1 MSTPLV
7 SIIIPT
13 YNRPELL
20 ERACNTA
27 FQQSYKNTEIIVVD
41 DNSSTDYSSVL
52 KALEPLNITYFK
64 RSTNGGGSA
73 ARNTGIEIAKGEFV
87 AFLDDDDL
95 WHKEKIKKQIA
106 TLSKNIR
113 AAHCGYKL
121 SSSGSI
127 RIEKKSLITLSDL
140 CVNNKLAST
149 TGLLCSTEILRR
161 TRFDESLNRAQDWD
175 LYLRI
180 AKATDFAYVQEALYT
195 YDDGDHE
202 RMSNRFAQLSIAE
215 YRVKLG
221 MLKKHRNVLNKNAYE
236 FHVAEL
242 ILPSLKKRND
252 KWSVLK
258 LCIEEIGTFKTLY
271 YLNQLSLAKLQK
283 RSFLKS

>member
-1 MSTPLV
+1 MSAPLV
-7 SIIIPT
+7 SVIIPT

-27 FQQSYKNTEIIVVD
+27 YQQTYNNIEIIVVD
-41 DNSSTDYSSVL
+41 DNSPTDYSEVL
-52 KALEPLNITYFK
+52 KDLGPLNIKYIK
-64 RSTNGGGSA
+64 RNVNGGGSA

-95 WHKEKIKKQIA
+95 WHERKIEKQI
-106 TLSKNIR
+106 LSLSDTVK
-113 AAHCGYKL
+113 AAHCGYEL
-121 SSSGSI
+121 NSSGAK

-180 AKATDFAYVQEALYT
+180 AKETDFAYVQEALYT

-202 RMSNRFAQLSIAE
+202 RMSNRFAQLSIEE

-221 MLKKHRNVLNKNAYE
+221 MLKKHKEILNKDAYE
-236 FHVAEL
+236 YHVAEL
-242 ILPSLKKRND
+242 ILPSLKNRSD
-252 KWSVLK
+252 KLSVLK
-258 LCIEEIGTFKTLY
+258 LCIEEIGIFKTLY
-271 YLNQLSLAKLQK
+271 YLTQLSLASLQK
-283 RSFLKS
+283 RNLINS

>member
-27 FQQSYKNTEIIVVD
+27 FQQSYENIEIIVVD
-41 DNSSTDYSSVL
+41 DNSPTDYSEVL
-52 KALEPLNITYFK
+52 RVLEPLNIKYTK
-64 RSTNGGGSA
+64 RSANGGGSA
-73 ARNTGIEIAKGEFV
+73 ARNTGIEIAKGEFI

-95 WHKEKIKKQIA
+95 WHEQKIEKQIA
-106 TLSKNIR
+106 TLSESVR
-113 AAHCGYKL
+113 ASHCGYIL
-121 SSSGSI
+121 NSSGSK
-127 RIEKKSLITLSDL
+127 RVEKKSLITLSDL
-140 CVNNKLAST
+140 CENNKLAST
-149 TGLLCSTEILRR
+149 TGLLCSAEILKR

-180 AKATDFAYVQEALYT
+180 AKETDFAYVQEALYT

-215 YRVKLG
+215 YKVKLG
-221 MLKKHRNVLNKNAYE
+221 MLKKHKEILNKDAYE
-236 FHVAEL
+236 YHVAEL

-252 KWSVLK
+252 KFSVLK
-258 LCIEEIGTFKTLY
+258 LCIEEIGIFKTLY
-271 YLNQLSLAKLQK
+271 YLNQLSFASLQK
-283 RSFLKS
+283 RNLLRS

>member
-27 FQQSYKNTEIIVVD
+27 YQQSYNNIEIIVVD
-41 DNSSTDYSSVL
+41 DNSPTDYSEVL
-52 KALEPLNITYFK
+52 SSLEPLNIKYIK
-64 RSTNGGGSA
+64 RDLNGGGSA
-73 ARNTGIEIAKGEFV
+73 ARNTGIDIAKGEFI

-95 WHKEKIKKQIA
+95 WHEKKIEKQVA
-106 TLSKNIR
+106 SLSEKVR
-113 AAHCGYKL
+113 ASHCGYEL
-121 SSSGSI
+121 SSSGVK
-127 RIEKKSLITLSDL
+127 RIEKKSLITLTDL

-149 TGLLCSTEILRR
+149 TGLLCCTKILKRMK
-161 TRFDESLNRAQDWD
+161 FDESLKRAQDWD

-180 AKATDFAYVQEALYT
+180 AKETDFAYVQEALYT

-202 RMSNRFAQLSIAE
+202 RMSNRFALLSIAE
-215 YRVKLG
+215 YKVKLG
-221 MLKKHRNVLNKNAYE
+221 MLKKHKEILNKDAYE
-236 FHVAEL
+236 YHVAEL

-252 KWSVLK
+252 KFSVLK
-258 LCIEEIGTFKTLY
+258 LCIEEIGIFKTLY
-271 YLNQLSLAKLQK
+271 YLNQLSFASLQK
-283 RSFLKS
+283 RNLLRS

>member
-27 FQQSYKNTEIIVVD
+27 FQQSYENIEIIVVD
-41 DNSSTDYSSVL
+41 DNSPTDYSEVL
-52 KALEPLNITYFK
+52 RVLEPLNIKYTK
-64 RSTNGGGSA
+64 RSANGGGSA
-73 ARNTGIEIAKGEFV
+73 ARNTGIEIAKGEFI

-95 WHKEKIKKQIA
+95 WHEQKIEKQIA
-106 TLSKNIR
+106 TLSESVR
-113 AAHCGYKL
+113 ASHCGYIL
-121 SSSGSI
+121 NSSGSK
-127 RIEKKSLITLSDL
+127 RVEKKSLITLSDL
-140 CVNNKLAST
+140 CENNKLAST
-149 TGLLCSTEILRR
+149 TGLLCSAEILKR

-180 AKATDFAYVQEALYT
+180 AKETDFAYVQEALYT

-215 YRVKLG
+215 YKAKLG
-221 MLKKHRNVLNKNAYE
+221 MLKKHKEILNKDAYE
-236 FHVAEL
+236 YHVAEL

-252 KWSVLK
+252 KFSVLK
-258 LCIEEIGTFKTLY
+258 LCIEEIGIFKTLY
-271 YLNQLSLAKLQK
+271 YLNQLSFASLQK
-283 RSFLKS
+283 RNLLRS